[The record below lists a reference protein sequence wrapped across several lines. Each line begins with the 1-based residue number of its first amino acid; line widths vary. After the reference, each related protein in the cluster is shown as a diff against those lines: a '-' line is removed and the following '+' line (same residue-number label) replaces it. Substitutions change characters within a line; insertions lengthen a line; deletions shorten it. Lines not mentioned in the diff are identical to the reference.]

1 MQWLRSATARGVR
14 QELFR
19 PIGVYGAL
27 LHVVRML
34 YAQLRQ
40 QQCALTCAQLSMNF
54 CMFFDTD
61 GSSAKAAS
69 RISLGIR
76 AAASWK
82 ILADTP

>member
-1 MQWLRSATARGVR
+1 
-14 QELFR
+14 
-19 PIGVYGAL
+19 
-27 LHVVRML
+27 ML